1 MDDFEARM
9 EEALLEAW
17 FRSMF
22 SELFCPYAGGGG
34 QYFRRSSYR
43 YGSGSSR
50 GYTGCGYTKD
60 QLRDQLRKANYERA
74 KAQTDPR
81 SPDESRKSVEPEA
94 EKRQQKA
101 MIRRAKKRRQKIGK
115 KIKNPQH
122 ESVYKMV
129 CECERQEGTYVNF
142 LHKPQMAKVCIGR
155 SFQKISRS

>member
-1 MDDFEARM
+1 MDDFKARM

-22 SELFCPYAGGGG
+22 SELFCPYHAGGGG
-34 QYFRRSSYR
+34 QYFRRSSDR

-50 GYTGCGYTKD
+50 GYTGSGYTK
-60 QLRDQLRKANYERA
+60 DQLRKANYERA
-74 KAQTDPR
+74 KAQTDPPR
-81 SPDESRKSVEPEA
+81 SRDESRKSVEPEA

-101 MIRRAKKRRQKIGK
+101 MIRRAKKRRQKSGK

-129 CECERQEGTYVNF
+129 CECERQEG
-142 LHKPQMAKVCIGR
+142 M
-155 SFQKISRS
+155 